1 MPAHKPPSLSLDLES
16 GLVQQ
21 ANYIESPNYDDRQ
34 HHDAPEVIIVHCI
47 SLPPGEY
54 GQGAI
59 RRFFQNKLCADEHP
73 YYKSMA
79 HLTVSSH
86 FLIER
91 NGQLIQFV
99 PTNKRAWHAGESVC
113 LGRPKVN
120 DFSIGIELEGLDTDP
135 NGFTDKQYLM
145 LNALCFCLKVAYP
158 KILNNNVFAH
168 SDIAPGRKPDPGP
181 YFDWNKVIFQH

>member
-1 MPAHKPPSLSLDLES
+1 MKLNRHS
-16 GLVQQ
+16 GIVDSAQF
-21 ANYIESPNYDDRQ
+21 IESPNYDDRE
-34 HHDAPEVIIVHCI
+34 HHIDPEVIIIHCI

-59 RRFFQNKLCADEHP
+59 QRFFQNKLSPDEHP
-73 YYKSMA
+73 YYQSMA

-91 NGQLIQFV
+91 GGDLIQFV
-99 PTNKRAWHAGESVC
+99 PVTKRAWHAGESIC
-113 LGRPKVN
+113 LGKPKVN

-135 NGFTDKQYLM
+135 DGFTEEQYIV
-145 LNALCFCLKVAYP
+145 LNQLLDELRSCYLS
-158 KILNNNVFAH
+158 ISSSSVFAH

-181 YFDWNKVIFQH
+181 YFDWQKLNYN